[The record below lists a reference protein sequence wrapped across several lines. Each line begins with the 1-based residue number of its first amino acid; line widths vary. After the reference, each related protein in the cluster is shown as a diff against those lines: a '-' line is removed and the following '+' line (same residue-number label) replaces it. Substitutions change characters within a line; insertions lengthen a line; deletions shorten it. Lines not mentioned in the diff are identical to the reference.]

1 MEENSFEK
9 QVQQKMDELKI
20 QPSDSVWG
28 KIEAQIEKKKSPKT
42 GVIIFLLF
50 FLIIIFG
57 GYFFFTLKEKS
68 SSQHIAS
75 EKNKTNSNQKS
86 LPEENKTNKHNT
98 ALFIDSSDRKNI
110 ILENYSQQQNNNNST
125 QRLKFSVNKKN
136 YSAITGGQQSEIA
149 NEQSENLSQEVTKS
163 PNEISGIENSV
174 PGISALVNKDSL
186 NARSESETANVK
198 KANKDSTRKIVAA
211 NNNDSSKQRQL
222 GKNITKKS
230 FSSKWKFGIVFS
242 GGISSVKNSILSAL
256 GIGDADKSADY
267 LSYNSST
274 GGVPQPNNFQPSGL
288 HSEFGFVA
296 GAFAEKNISP
306 KASVVAGINFKTFK
320 TSNGVGRRINSASV
334 YSSQSLLY
342 NTKYNNHF
350 NFIEVPL
357 SIKLQIGKGKALP
370 LFWEGG
376 VTISQLVNSNA
387 LQFDPSSG
395 NYYNDNSAFNK
406 TQLGLNT
413 SISISLFSKHK
424 TSVLIGPH
432 FYYDATKI
440 ADNGLYNKKHFSF
453 AGLKAEII
461 IGK

>member
-28 KIEAQIEKKKSPKT
+28 KIEAQIERKKSPKK
-42 GVIIFLLF
+42 GMIVFLLIL
-50 FLIIIFG
+50 LIMICG
-57 GYFFFTLKEKS
+57 GYFFFNSQKQS
-68 SSQHIAS
+68 SSKQIAS
-75 EKNKTNSNQKS
+75 EKNNIVNNKKS
-86 LPEENKTNKHNT
+86 LPEENKINKNNT
-98 ALFIDSSDRKNI
+98 ALLIDSSDRENAI
-110 ILENYSQQQNNNNST
+110 AENYSQQQNKYNSA
-125 QRLKFSVNKKN
+125 QRHKFSTNKKIH
-136 YSAITGGQQSEIA
+136 SAITGVQQSEIA
-149 NEQSENLSQEVTKS
+149 NEQSENLFQEVTKS
-163 PNEISGIENSV
+163 PNEISGMENSV
-174 PGISALVNKDSL
+174 PGISSSVNKDSL
-186 NARSESETANVK
+186 NVRSESETADFEK
-198 KANKDSTRKIVAA
+198 INKDSARKIVAA
-211 NNNDSSKQRQL
+211 NNNDSLKQKQL

-230 FSSKWKFGIVFS
+230 FNSKWKFGMTFS

-256 GIGDADKSADY
+256 GISDADKSADY
-267 LSYNSST
+267 LSYNT
-274 GGVPQPNNFQPSGL
+274 PAGGVPQTNNFQPSGI

-306 KASVVAGINFKTFK
+306 KISVVAGINFKSFK
-320 TSNGVGRRINSASV
+320 TSNDVGRRINSTSI

-350 NFIEVPL
+350 NFIEVPV

-376 VTISQLVNSNA
+376 VTISRLLNSNA

-440 ADNGLYNKKHFSF
+440 ASKGLYNKKHFSF
-453 AGLKAEII
+453 AGLKAEIM